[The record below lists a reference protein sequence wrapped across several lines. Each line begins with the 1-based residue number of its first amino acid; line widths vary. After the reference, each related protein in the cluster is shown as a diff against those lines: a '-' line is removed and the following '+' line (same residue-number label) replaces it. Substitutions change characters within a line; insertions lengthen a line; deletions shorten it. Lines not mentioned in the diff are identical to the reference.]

1 MMACDRRSD
10 AILDSDSSPQS
21 TQRTRRNSTGE
32 REELNKITEGIIG
45 AAIEVHR
52 NLGPGLLESAYQA
65 ALAYELNQRGYK
77 VEQQKPL
84 PMLYKEIKL
93 DAGYRLDFPVNDKV
107 VLEIKSSDKIIP
119 IHDAQLLSY
128 LRLSGSKV
136 GLLINFNVKLLKNGI
151 KRFINGSL
159 D

>member
-1 MMACDRRSD
+1 M
-10 AILDSDSSPQS
+10 
-21 TQRTRRNSTGE
+21 GE

-52 NLGPGLLESAYQA
+52 TLGPGLLESAYQA
-65 ALAYELNQRGYK
+65 ALAYELNQRGFK
-77 VEQQKPL
+77 VESQKPL
-84 PMLYKEIKL
+84 PLLYKEIKL
-93 DAGYRLDFPVNDKV
+93 DAGYRLDFLVNEKIV
-107 VLEIKSSDKIIP
+107 VEIKSSDKIVP
-119 IHDAQLLSY
+119 IHDAQILSY
-128 LRLSGSKV
+128 LKLSGCKV

>member
-1 MMACDRRSD
+1 M
-10 AILDSDSSPQS
+10 
-21 TQRTRRNSTGE
+21 GE

-93 DAGYRLDFPVNDKV
+93 DAGYRLDFLVNDRV
-107 VLEIKSSDKIIP
+107 ILEIKSSDKIVP
-119 IHDAQLLSY
+119 IHDAQILSY
-128 LRLSGSKV
+128 LRLSGCKV
-136 GLLINFNVKLLKNGI
+136 GLLINFNVKLLKSGI
-151 KRFINGSL
+151 KRFTNGSL
-159 D
+159 E

>member
-1 MMACDRRSD
+1 M
-10 AILDSDSSPQS
+10 
-21 TQRTRRNSTGE
+21 GE
-32 REELNKITEGIIG
+32 REELNKLTEGIIG
-45 AAIEVHR
+45 AAIDVHR
-52 NLGPGLLESAYQA
+52 NLGPGSLESAYQA
-65 ALAYELNQRGYK
+65 ALAYELNQRSYK

-93 DAGYRLDFPVNDKV
+93 DAGYRLDFLVNDKV

-119 IHDAQLLSY
+119 IHDAQILSY
-128 LRLSGSKV
+128 LRLSGCKV

>member
-1 MMACDRRSD
+1 MS
-10 AILDSDSSPQS
+10 
-21 TQRTRRNSTGE
+21 E
-32 REELNKITEGIIG
+32 REELNKLTEGIIG

-77 VEQQKPL
+77 LEQQKPL

-93 DAGYRLDFPVNDKV
+93 DAGYRLDFLVNDKV
-107 VLEIKSSDKIIP
+107 VLEIKSSDGIAP
-119 IHDAQLLSY
+119 IHAAQILSY
-128 LRLSGSKV
+128 LRLSGCKV

>member
-1 MMACDRRSD
+1 M
-10 AILDSDSSPQS
+10 
-21 TQRTRRNSTGE
+21 GE

-52 NLGPGLLESAYQA
+52 NLGPGLLELAYQA

-93 DAGYRLDFPVNDKV
+93 DAGYRLYFLVNDKV

-119 IHDAQLLSY
+119 IHDAQILSY
-128 LRLSGSKV
+128 LRLSGCKV

>member
-1 MMACDRRSD
+1 M
-10 AILDSDSSPQS
+10 
-21 TQRTRRNSTGE
+21 GE
-32 REELNKITEGIIG
+32 REELNKLTEGIIG

-93 DAGYRLDFPVNDKV
+93 DAGYRLDFLVNGKV
-107 VLEIKSSDKIIP
+107 IVEIKSSGGIIP
-119 IHDAQLLSY
+119 IHDAQILSY
-128 LRLSGSKV
+128 LRLSGCKI

-151 KRFINGSL
+151 KRFVNGSL

>member
-1 MMACDRRSD
+1 M
-10 AILDSDSSPQS
+10 
-21 TQRTRRNSTGE
+21 GE

-65 ALAYELNQRGYK
+65 ALAYELIQRGYK

-84 PMLYKEIKL
+84 PLLYKEIKL
-93 DAGYRLDFPVNDKV
+93 DAGYRLDFLINDKV

-119 IHDAQLLSY
+119 IHDAQILSH
-128 LRLSGSKV
+128 LRLSGCKV

-151 KRFINGSL
+151 KRFINGTL

>member
-1 MMACDRRSD
+1 M
-10 AILDSDSSPQS
+10 
-21 TQRTRRNSTGE
+21 GE
-32 REELNKITEGIIG
+32 REELNKLTEGIIG
-45 AAIEVHR
+45 AAIEVHQ

-93 DAGYRLDFPVNDKV
+93 DAGYRLDFLVNGKV
-107 VLEIKSSDKIIP
+107 IVEIKSSGGIIP
-119 IHDAQLLSY
+119 IHDAQILSY
-128 LRLSGSKV
+128 LRLSGCKI

-151 KRFINGSL
+151 KRFVNGSL

>member
-1 MMACDRRSD
+1 M
-10 AILDSDSSPQS
+10 
-21 TQRTRRNSTGE
+21 GE

-65 ALAYELNQRGYK
+65 ALAYELNQRGFK

-93 DAGYRLDFPVNDKV
+93 DAGYRLDFLVNDKV

-119 IHDAQLLSY
+119 IHDVQILPY
-128 LRLSGSKV
+128 LRLSGCKV

>member
-1 MMACDRRSD
+1 M
-10 AILDSDSSPQS
+10 
-21 TQRTRRNSTGE
+21 GE

-65 ALAYELNQRGYK
+65 ALAYELIQRGYK

-84 PMLYKEIKL
+84 PLLYKEIKL
-93 DAGYRLDFPVNDKV
+93 DAGYRLDFLINDKV

-119 IHDAQLLSY
+119 IHDAQILSY
-128 LRLSGSKV
+128 LRLSGCKV

-151 KRFINGSL
+151 KRFINGTL

>member
-1 MMACDRRSD
+1 MNNRNSINTKRSD
-10 AILDSDSSPQS
+10 
-21 TQRTRRNSTGE
+21 
-32 REELNKITEGIIG
+32 ELSNIIIG

-52 NLGPGLLESAYQA
+52 VLGRGLLESAYQA

-93 DAGYRLDFPVNDKV
+93 DAGYRLDFLVNDKV

-119 IHDAQLLSY
+119 IHDAQILSY
-128 LRLSGSKV
+128 LRLSGCKV

>member
-1 MMACDRRSD
+1 M
-10 AILDSDSSPQS
+10 
-21 TQRTRRNSTGE
+21 GE

-52 NLGPGLLESAYQA
+52 NLGPSLLESAYQA
-65 ALAYELNQRGYK
+65 ALAYELSQRGYK

-84 PMLYKEIKL
+84 PLLYKEIKL
-93 DAGYRLDFPVNDKV
+93 DAGYGLDFLINDKV

-119 IHDAQLLSY
+119 IHDAQILSY
-128 LRLSGSKV
+128 LRLSGCKV

-151 KRFINGSL
+151 KRFINGTL

>member
-1 MMACDRRSD
+1 M
-10 AILDSDSSPQS
+10 
-21 TQRTRRNSTGE
+21 GE

-65 ALAYELNQRGYK
+65 ALAYELIQRGYK

-84 PMLYKEIKL
+84 PLLYKEIKL
-93 DAGYRLDFPVNDKV
+93 DAGYRLDSLINDKV

-119 IHDAQLLSY
+119 IHDAQILSY
-128 LRLSGSKV
+128 LRLSGCKV

-151 KRFINGSL
+151 KRFINGTL

>member
-1 MMACDRRSD
+1 M
-10 AILDSDSSPQS
+10 
-21 TQRTRRNSTGE
+21 GE

-65 ALAYELNQRGYK
+65 ALAYELIQRGYK

-84 PMLYKEIKL
+84 PLLYKEIKL
-93 DAGYRLDFPVNDKV
+93 DAGYRLDSLINDKV
-107 VLEIKSSDKIIP
+107 VLEIKSSDKIIL
-119 IHDAQLLSY
+119 IHDAQILSY
-128 LRLSGSKV
+128 LRLSGCKV

-151 KRFINGSL
+151 KRFINGTL

>member
-1 MMACDRRSD
+1 M
-10 AILDSDSSPQS
+10 
-21 TQRTRRNSTGE
+21 GE
-32 REELNKITEGIIG
+32 REELNKLTEGIIG

-65 ALAYELNQRGYK
+65 ALAYELSQCSYK

-93 DAGYRLDFPVNDKV
+93 DAGYRLDFLVNDKV

-119 IHDAQLLSY
+119 IHDAQVLSY
-128 LRLSGSKV
+128 LRLSGFKI

>member
-1 MMACDRRSD
+1 M
-10 AILDSDSSPQS
+10 
-21 TQRTRRNSTGE
+21 GE

-45 AAIEVHR
+45 AAIEIHR

-65 ALAYELNQRGYK
+65 ALACELNQRGFK

-84 PMLYKEIKL
+84 PLLYKEVKL
-93 DAGYRLDFPVNDKV
+93 DAGYRLDFLVNEKV
-107 VLEIKSSDKIIP
+107 VVEVKPSDKIVP
-119 IHDAQLLSY
+119 IHDAKILSY
-128 LRLSGSKV
+128 LKLSGCKV

>member
-1 MMACDRRSD
+1 M
-10 AILDSDSSPQS
+10 
-21 TQRTRRNSTGE
+21 GE

-93 DAGYRLDFPVNDKV
+93 DAGYRLDFLVNDKV
-107 VLEIKSSDKIIP
+107 VLEIKSSDKIIY
-119 IHDAQLLSY
+119 IHDAQILSY
-128 LRLSGSKV
+128 LRLSGCKV

>member
-1 MMACDRRSD
+1 M
-10 AILDSDSSPQS
+10 
-21 TQRTRRNSTGE
+21 GE

-93 DAGYRLDFPVNDKV
+93 DAGYRLDFLVNDKV
-107 VLEIKSSDKIIP
+107 VLEIKSSDKIIS
-119 IHDAQLLSY
+119 IHDAQILSY
-128 LRLSGSKV
+128 LRLSGCKV